1 MAQADDNQSTSLG
14 PEEAFHVENL
24 ELGEVLRE
32 FHVLSDVFETGQ
44 QRLSVLAGCLQKLG
58 HKHGILPVKSSSE
71 SQQVATSEPCRAVDR
86 ATYASSPLQQE
97 SNELTK
103 LGDDVMEMDIFN
115 DCSAALEQEPNP
127 DDMGLKGRTQPPPPS
142 YVPQEFSSISTERT
156 SMTSP
161 SLNANLTSE
170 NRSRIKRVD
179 NNACLCCLLPVNIFE
194 HAFSMPCCTGN
205 AHLSCVIRTI
215 EMRCTAKRCPRCQQ
229 PFSNSLME
237 NVDRQRRLLKKMCKA
252 H

>member
-1 MAQADDNQSTSLG
+1 
-14 PEEAFHVENL
+14 
-24 ELGEVLRE
+24 
-32 FHVLSDVFETGQ
+32 
-44 QRLSVLAGCLQKLG
+44 
-58 HKHGILPVKSSSE
+58 
-71 SQQVATSEPCRAVDR
+71 
-86 ATYASSPLQQE
+86 
-97 SNELTK
+97 
-103 LGDDVMEMDIFN
+103 MEMDIFN